1 MGDEVLKRIIIL
13 ITVLLSCDLL
23 FAQESSMKEEIEVYD
38 SLFNAINKKRFGLE
52 HEIFTSVKN
61 PFISSSKTTIESD
74 VEIQKTKITYSLY
87 GIIENRAKINNTW
100 LTKGDMI
107 DDLRLVKITEQSV
120 TLANTQR
127 VLTLMLSQKGAH
139 NVIIDSK

>member
-13 ITVLLSCDLL
+13 ITVLFSCNLL
-23 FAQESSMKEEIEVYD
+23 FAQESSMKEEIKVYD

-52 HEIFTSVKN
+52 HEIFTSAKN
-61 PFISSSKTTIESD
+61 PFTPSSKTTIESD

-87 GIIENRAKINNTW
+87 GIVENRVKINNTW

-120 TLANTQR
+120 TLANAQR
-127 VLTLMLSQKGAH
+127 VLTLMLSQKGTH

>member
-13 ITVLLSCDLL
+13 ITVLFSCNLL

-52 HEIFTSVKN
+52 HEIFTSAKN
-61 PFISSSKTTIESD
+61 PFIPSSKTTIESD

-87 GIIENRAKINNTW
+87 GIIENRVKINNTW

-127 VLTLMLSQKGAH
+127 VLTLMLSQKGTH